1 MEWTAEATRGK
12 SAVDLIR
19 IQLEEWMFDDPA
31 LMESYDP
38 AKAEDCLAWVA
49 EELRSNTEHTAVM
62 AIWHDDVFRLA
73 RDYFVDGHAK
83 GEANEAKTPGKAKV
97 GSVSAKKTEETQ
109 TALFGV
115 AAKGGS

>member
-12 SAVDLIR
+12 SAEDLIR

-73 RDYFVDGHAK
+73 RDYFVEGHA
-83 GEANEAKTPGKAKV
+83 ND
-97 GSVSAKKTEETQ
+97 
-109 TALFGV
+109 
-115 AAKGGS
+115 AAKAEEKVKAWNAAQRKRRGEGKK